1 MELSEGALK
10 GSFFCAKNTH
20 YIMTNNYFIKEDKN
34 MKKII
39 IGVVIGAVSLFGLFK
54 IGEYVH
60 RKTVAGTLVKEENTE
75 DTDFETEPDTDFL
88 DEDIESEE

>member
-1 MELSEGALK
+1 
-10 GSFFCAKNTH
+10 
-20 YIMTNNYFIKEDKN
+20 

-60 RKTVAGTLVKEENTE
+60 RKTVAGSLVKEESNE

-88 DEDIESEE
+88 DEDIESEKWL

>member
-1 MELSEGALK
+1 
-10 GSFFCAKNTH
+10 
-20 YIMTNNYFIKEDKN
+20 MTNNYSKEDKN

-60 RKTVAGTLVKEENTE
+60 RKTVAGSLVKEEKSEE
-75 DTDFETEPDTDFL
+75 DNEFITEPDTDFL

>member
-1 MELSEGALK
+1 
-10 GSFFCAKNTH
+10 
-20 YIMTNNYFIKEDKN
+20 

-60 RKTVAGTLVKEENTE
+60 RKTVAGSLVKEEKPEE
-75 DTDFETEPDTDFL
+75 DNDFITEPDTDFL
-88 DEDIESEE
+88 DEDIESEEWVQTGDLEKSESLLLYVKGD

>member
-1 MELSEGALK
+1 
-10 GSFFCAKNTH
+10 
-20 YIMTNNYFIKEDKN
+20 

-60 RKTVAGTLVKEENTE
+60 RKTVAGSLVKEEKSEE
-75 DTDFETEPDTDFL
+75 DNEFITEPDTDFL